1 MVKRFD
7 VPIGLFLFKR
17 IDTTFRIVDRIS
29 EIQPQKIYL
38 ISDQGRDEE
47 EKKMVAKCRKAVE
60 DRIQWDCEVIKYYAD
75 NNRGVYE
82 NIGEGAKWVLTQEK
96 QAIFLEDDNLP
107 EVSFFYYC
115 KELLQKYEKEPQ
127 ILWICGTNYL
137 GKYEP
142 DNNVSYMFTKH
153 LLPCGWASWG
163 EKFCQYYDGEMKTFS
178 SEKSREKLK
187 RNYENHALFKYQF
200 RLFEKTAYLLK
211 HDRKRSSWDYQMAYS
226 VRNGGFYGISPKYN
240 QIENIGVDEFSTHGG
255 NSFKNVMTKR
265 FCGMKSYS
273 LELPLVHPAR
283 IEIDEVYE
291 REIGKIILP
300 PLFIRM
306 KLLVADI
313 IKKILRLDRNQ
324 SLALYLKD
332 KKRKNH

>member
-1 MVKRFD
+1 MRKFD

-17 IDTTFRIVDRIS
+17 IDTTLRIVDRIS

-47 EKKMVAKCRKAVE
+47 EKKMVQKCRKAVE
-60 DRIQWDCEVIKYYAD
+60 SRIHWECEVIKYYAD
-75 NNRGVYE
+75 ENRGVYE

-107 EVSFFYYC
+107 EISFFYYC
-115 KELLQKYEKEPQ
+115 KELLEKYEKEPQ
-127 ILWICGTNYL
+127 VLWICGTNYL

-142 DNNVSYMFTKH
+142 DNHVSYMFTKH

-163 EKFCQYYDGEMKTFS
+163 EKFCKYYDGEMKTFS

-187 RNYENHALFKYQF
+187 RNYENRELFKYQF
-200 RLFEKTAYLLK
+200 RLFEKTAYLLE

-255 NSFKNVMTKR
+255 SSFKNVMTKR

-273 LELPLVHPAR
+273 LDLPLVHPDR
-283 IEIDEVYE
+283 IEIDETYE
-291 REIGKIILP
+291 REIGNIILP

-306 KLLVADI
+306 KLCIADI

-332 KKRKNH
+332 KKRKTQ